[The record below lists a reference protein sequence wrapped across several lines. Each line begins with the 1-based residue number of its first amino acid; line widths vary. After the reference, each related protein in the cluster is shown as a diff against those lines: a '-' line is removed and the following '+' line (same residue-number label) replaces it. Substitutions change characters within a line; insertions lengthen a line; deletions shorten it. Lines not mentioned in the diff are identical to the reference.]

1 MAVHVHQ
8 SCCCAGSGGAPQAA
22 SAADPGTT
30 LPSIPAFAHA
40 AQGPAPVFAFGP
52 AGADMYAGPPACD
65 EAPEAQDAGM
75 ITAERVCACPV
86 LHAQPRVIW
95 LASMSPLT
103 RKMYA
108 PIT

>member
-8 SCCCAGSGGAPQAA
+8 SCCCAGNGGAPQAA

-52 AGADMYAGPPACD
+52 AGADMHAGPPACD
-65 EAPEAQDAGM
+65 EAPEAQDAM
-75 ITAERVCACPV
+75 QHLAIYWLEDLHTCTVDLYISVCMHSV
-86 LHAQPRVIW
+86 HAY
-95 LASMSPLT
+95 T
-103 RKMYA
+103 
-108 PIT
+108 